1 MRTKHLAKIRNAGE
15 RGFSIVELIIVV
27 AIILIVAAVAI
38 PNGINA
44 MRGIRLREATTN
56 YAGML
61 QRARIKA
68 VQNNSF
74 YSVGTGVDP
83 GSNLPIAF
91 VDLNTPNSAAGGYV
105 AGAGYPLTVLA
116 SDVTVQPVGAAPGTA
131 ALQGL
136 FLPAGSALVPQD
148 LSVTPYVL
156 AMGNR
161 GLPCTIVAGGY
172 CSATLPGP
180 VAMWA
185 FLQSSS
191 SGGWAAVTVTPAGRV
206 QSWSYSTGAWQ
217 RF

>member
-1 MRTKHLAKIRNAGE
+1 MRTKHLAKNRE
-15 RGFSIVELIIVV
+15 RGFSMVELVVVV
-27 AIILIVAAVAI
+27 AIILIVSAVAI

-56 YAGML
+56 YAGMI
-61 QRARIKA
+61 QRARIRA
-68 VQNNSF
+68 VQTNSD
-74 YSVGTGVDP
+74 YAIGTGVEP
-83 GSNLPIAF
+83 ASNLPIAF

-105 AGAGYPLTVLA
+105 AGAGYPMTVLA
-116 SDVTVQPVGAAPGTA
+116 SDVTLQPVGAAPATA
-131 ALQGL
+131 ALSGL
-136 FLPAGSALVPQD
+136 FLPVGSTLVPQD
-148 LSVTPYVL
+148 MSVTPYVI

-172 CSATLPGP
+172 CSATNPGP

-191 SGGWAAVTVTPAGRV
+191 SGNWAAVTVTPAGRV
-206 QSWSYSTGAWQ
+206 QAWSYATGAWQ